1 MIKEYTRPL
10 EQGIDSDKNIF
21 SVLEERVERTPDD
34 NLVEYKNAQGE
45 WVAFTAAEFKNKVVA
60 LAKGLIARGVMPGD
74 SVSIIAHTCW
84 QWTALDVAIMSIGA
98 LTVPVYETNSPAQVK
113 MIFND
118 ANVKMAFAE
127 DDFQRDKI
135 ESVRD
140 QCPDLGDV
148 YVIGL
153 GAIDTII
160 EYGRAVSDAEF
171 LEREQ
176 AVKGSDLATI
186 VYASGSTGTPKGVEL
201 THANFVFITYSGVNS
216 MPDIAMKPNRRLLLF
231 LPLAHVF
238 ARYMQF
244 FCFAGNVSLGL
255 SSNLKTILADFK
267 AFKPTFILAVP
278 RIFEKIYNAAS
289 QKAGAGFKG
298 RVFADATQTAYDWS
312 HAQQSGGSI
321 PLALNAKHA
330 LYNKLVYS
338 SIMEVFGGH
347 VEYAVSGG
355 APLDSSIAHFFNGV
369 GLPLLEGYGMTETC
383 APSSVNPTEGYKIGT
398 IGLPLQGVTMGVDE
412 EGELC
417 IKSPAVC
424 AGYHNNPDVTKQQI
438 VDGWL
443 HTGDLGSIDDDGF
456 VSIVGRK
463 KDLII
468 TAGGKNVS
476 PCEMEA
482 SIMTSPVVS
491 QCVMIGDRK
500 PFIAAII
507 SLDLA
512 ETNLWLESKGAEQV
526 ADLDEASKNPIV
538 RAEVERAVNKAN
550 ELASRAE
557 SIRKFEIVPDEFT
570 EENGLVTPSMKAR
583 RQAVV
588 EHYRT
593 LIDKVIYV
601 PRKPEAHAE

>member
-1 MIKEYTRPL
+1 M
-10 EQGIDSDKNIF
+10 
-21 SVLEERVERTPDD
+21 
-34 NLVEYKNAQGE
+34 
-45 WVAFTAAEFKNKVVA
+45 
-60 LAKGLIARGVMPGD
+60 
-74 SVSIIAHTCW
+74 H
-84 QWTALDVAIMSIGA
+84 
-98 LTVPVYETNSPAQVK
+98 
-113 MIFND
+113 
-118 ANVKMAFAE
+118 
-127 DDFQRDKI
+127 
-135 ESVRD
+135 
-140 QCPDLGDV
+140 
-148 YVIGL
+148 
-153 GAIDTII
+153 
-160 EYGRAVSDAEF
+160 
-171 LEREQ
+171 
-176 AVKGSDLATI
+176 
-186 VYASGSTGTPKGVEL
+186 
-201 THANFVFITYSGVNS
+201 
-216 MPDIAMKPNRRLLLF
+216 
-231 LPLAHVF
+231 
-238 ARYMQF
+238 
-244 FCFAGNVSLGL
+244 
-255 SSNLKTILADFK
+255 
-267 AFKPTFILAVP
+267 
-278 RIFEKIYNAAS
+278 
-289 QKAGAGFKG
+289 
-298 RVFADATQTAYDWS
+298 
-312 HAQQSGGSI
+312 
-321 PLALNAKHA
+321 
-330 LYNKLVYS
+330 
-338 SIMEVFGGH
+338 
-347 VEYAVSGG
+347 
-355 APLDSSIAHFFNGV
+355 
-369 GLPLLEGYGMTETC
+369 
-383 APSSVNPTEGYKIGT
+383 
-398 IGLPLQGVTMGVDE
+398 
-412 EGELC
+412 
-417 IKSPAVC
+417 KSPAVC

-601 PRKPEAHAE
+601 PRKPAAHAE